1 MDISVTQDKADDLA
15 YRVAIRQSEIR
26 YRRLFEAAHDGVLI
40 LDSVSRKITDANPFM
55 SHLLGY
61 RHEELLGKELWEI
74 GLLKDELASQAA
86 FRELQKNGQVRY
98 EDLPLESKS
107 GDKREVEIVANR
119 YDEDGKQ
126 VVQCNVRDITERKRT
141 EGALRASEER
151 FRTLFELG
159 PSAVYS
165 CDARGVIRD
174 FNQRAAELWG
184 RTPARG
190 EDSER
195 FCGSIRMF
203 RPDGSFM
210 PHDQCPMAWVISGK
224 VSEVNDEEVTLE
236 RPDGSRVIAVVN
248 IRPLK
253 NEHGEVTGAI
263 NCAYDI
269 TERKQVEEHQQFLMG
284 ELAHRGGNLLAV
296 IQSIVA
302 RSLAGTKPLA
312 EERNTLLRRLQ
323 ALARSQSALM
333 SKGFQGAQVAEI
345 IRLEFEA
352 FSDRVMVAGPDV
364 MLNSRAAQ
372 TFALLLHELATNA
385 TKYGALSLPDK
396 GQVDIHWSIDGEA
409 AEARFKFQWQER
421 DGPPVVVPNRKG
433 FGSLLLE
440 RLASQDFGARP
451 TITFAP
457 DGLSYS
463 IDVSLPTM
471 TAGNQRTNLLRSS
484 DYFRPEGPR
493 RTDGDP
499 RRLSPM

>member
-1 MDISVTQDKADDLA
+1 MNISATQDIADDLA
-15 YRVAIRQSEIR
+15 FRVAIRQSEIR

-40 LDSVSRKITDANPFM
+40 LDSISRKITDANPFM

-74 GLLKDELASQAA
+74 GLLKDEQASQAA
-86 FRELQKNGQVRY
+86 FRQLQKDGQVRY

-107 GDKREVEIVANR
+107 GGKREVEVVANR

-126 VVQCNVRDITERKRT
+126 VIQCNVRDITERKRT
-141 EGALRASEER
+141 EGALSASDER
-151 FRTLFELG
+151 FRTLFEMV

-165 CDARGVIRD
+165 CDARGVIQD
-174 FNQRAAELWG
+174 FNPRATELWG

-190 EDSER
+190 DNSER

-203 RPDGSFM
+203 RPNGSFM
-210 PHDQCPMAWVISGK
+210 PHDQCPMAWVVSGK
-224 VSEVNDEEVTLE
+224 MSEVVDEEVIVE
-236 RPDGSRVIAVVN
+236 RPDGSRVTAVVN
-248 IRPLK
+248 IRPLR
-253 NEHGEVTGAI
+253 NERGEVIGAI

-269 TERKQVEEHQQFLMG
+269 TERKHVEEHQRFLMG

-302 RSLAGTKPLA
+302 RTLIGAKPLP
-312 EERNTLLRRLQ
+312 EERNTLTRRLQ

-333 SKGFQGAQVAEI
+333 SKGFQGALVTEI
-345 IRLEFEA
+345 IRLEFEG
-352 FSDRVMVAGPDV
+352 FSDRVTAVGPNV

-385 TKYGALSLPDK
+385 TKYGALLQPDK
-396 GQVDIHWSIDGEA
+396 GQVDIHWSIEGEGE
-409 AEARFKFQWQER
+409 EARFRFQWRER
-421 DGPPVVVPNRKG
+421 DGPPVVVPTRKG
-433 FGSLLLE
+433 FGSILLE
-440 RLASQDFGARP
+440 KLAAQDFGTQP
-451 TITFAP
+451 EITFAP

-463 IDVSLPTM
+463 IDASLPTM

-484 DYFRPEGPR
+484 DYSRP
-493 RTDGDP
+493 
-499 RRLSPM
+499 

>member
-1 MDISVTQDKADDLA
+1 MNISATQDIADDLA
-15 YRVAIRQSEIR
+15 FRVAIRQSEIR

-40 LDSVSRKITDANPFM
+40 LDSISRKITDANPFM

-74 GLLKDELASQAA
+74 GLLKDEQASQAA
-86 FRELQKNGQVRY
+86 FRQLQKDGQVRY

-107 GDKREVEIVANR
+107 GGKREVEVVANR

-126 VVQCNVRDITERKRT
+126 VIQCNVRDITERKRT
-141 EGALRASEER
+141 EGALRASDER
-151 FRTLFELG
+151 FRTLFEMV

-165 CDARGVIRD
+165 CDAQGVIQD
-174 FNQRAAELWG
+174 FNPRATELWG

-190 EDSER
+190 DNSER

-203 RPDGSFM
+203 RPNGSFM
-210 PHDQCPMAWVISGK
+210 PHDQCPMAWVVSGK
-224 VSEVNDEEVTLE
+224 MSEVVDEEVIVE
-236 RPDGSRVIAVVN
+236 RPDGSRVTAVVN
-248 IRPLK
+248 IRPLR
-253 NEHGEVTGAI
+253 NERGEVIGAI

-269 TERKQVEEHQQFLMG
+269 TERKHVEEHQRFLMG

-302 RSLAGTKPLA
+302 RTLIGAKPLP
-312 EERNTLLRRLQ
+312 EERNTLTRRLQ

-333 SKGFQGAQVAEI
+333 SKGFQGALMTEI
-345 IRLEFEA
+345 IRLEFEG
-352 FSDRVMVAGPDV
+352 FSDRVTAVGPNV

-385 TKYGALSLPDK
+385 TKYGALLQPDK
-396 GQVDIHWSIDGEA
+396 GQVDIHWSIEGEGE
-409 AEARFKFQWQER
+409 EARFRFQWQER
-421 DGPPVVVPNRKG
+421 DGPPVVVPTRKG
-433 FGSLLLE
+433 FGSILLE
-440 RLASQDFGARP
+440 KLAAQDFGTQP
-451 TITFAP
+451 EITFAP

-463 IDVSLPTM
+463 IDASLPTM

-484 DYFRPEGPR
+484 DYSRP
-493 RTDGDP
+493 
-499 RRLSPM
+499 

>member
-1 MDISVTQDKADDLA
+1 MDILADQDKADDLA
-15 YRVAIRQSEIR
+15 FRVAIRQSEIR

-55 SHLLGY
+55 SRLLGY

-74 GLLKDELASQAA
+74 GLLKDEQASQAA
-86 FRELQKNGQVRY
+86 FRELQNSGHVRY

-107 GDKREVEIVANR
+107 GERREVEIVANR
-119 YDEDGKQ
+119 YDEDGTQ
-126 VVQCNVRDITERKRT
+126 VVQCNVRDITERKKT
-141 EGALRASEER
+141 EAALRLSEER

-174 FNQRAAELWG
+174 FNQRATELWG

-190 EDSER
+190 DDSER
-195 FCGSIRMF
+195 FCGSIKMF
-203 RPDGSFM
+203 RPDGSLM
-210 PHDQCPMAWVISGK
+210 SHDQCPMAWVVSGK
-224 VSEVNDEEVTLE
+224 MSEVDDEEVIVE
-236 RPDGSRVIAVVN
+236 RPDGSRVTAVVN

-253 NEHGEVTGAI
+253 NEHGEITGAI

-269 TERKQVEEHQQFLMG
+269 TERKHVEEHQRFLMD

-296 IQSIVA
+296 IQSIVS

-312 EERNTLLRRLQ
+312 EERNTLMLRLQ

-333 SKGFQGAQVAEI
+333 SKGFQGALLTEI
-345 IRLEFEA
+345 VRLEFEG
-352 FSDRVMVAGPDV
+352 FSDRVMTTGPDV

-396 GQVDIHWSIDGEA
+396 GQVYIHWSIDGEA
-409 AEARFKFQWQER
+409 AEARFRFQWQER
-421 DGPPVVVPNRKG
+421 DGPPVVVPTRTG

-440 RLASQDFGARP
+440 RLASQDFGAQP
-451 TITFAP
+451 KITFAP
-457 DGLSYS
+457 GGLSYS
-463 IDVSLPTM
+463 IDASLPIM
-471 TAGNQRTNLLRSS
+471 TAGNERTNLLRSS
-484 DYFRPEGPR
+484 DYSRP
-493 RTDGDP
+493 
-499 RRLSPM
+499 

>member
-1 MDISVTQDKADDLA
+1 MNISATQDIADDLA
-15 YRVAIRQSEIR
+15 FRVAIRQSEIR

-40 LDSVSRKITDANPFM
+40 LDSISRKITDANPFM

-74 GLLKDELASQAA
+74 GLLKDEQASQAA
-86 FRELQKNGQVRY
+86 FRQLQKDGQVRY

-107 GDKREVEIVANR
+107 GGKREVEVVANR

-126 VVQCNVRDITERKRT
+126 VIQCNVRDITERKRT
-141 EGALRASEER
+141 EGALRASDER
-151 FRTLFELG
+151 FRTLFEMV

-165 CDARGVIRD
+165 CDAQGVIQD
-174 FNQRAAELWG
+174 FNPRATELWG

-190 EDSER
+190 DNSER

-203 RPDGSFM
+203 RPNGSFM
-210 PHDQCPMAWVISGK
+210 PHDQCPMAWVVSGK
-224 VSEVNDEEVTLE
+224 MSEVVDEEVIVE
-236 RPDGSRVIAVVN
+236 RPDGSQVTAVVN
-248 IRPLK
+248 IRPLR
-253 NEHGEVTGAI
+253 NERGEVIGAI

-269 TERKQVEEHQQFLMG
+269 TERKHVEEHQRFLMG

-302 RSLAGTKPLA
+302 RTLIGAKPLP
-312 EERNTLLRRLQ
+312 EERNTLTRRLQ

-333 SKGFQGAQVAEI
+333 SKGFQGALVTEI
-345 IRLEFEA
+345 IRLEFEG
-352 FSDRVMVAGPDV
+352 FSDRVTAVGPNV

-385 TKYGALSLPDK
+385 TKYGALLQPDK
-396 GQVDIHWSIDGEA
+396 GQVDIHWSIEGEGE
-409 AEARFKFQWQER
+409 EARFRFQWRER
-421 DGPPVVVPNRKG
+421 DGPPVVVPTRKG
-433 FGSLLLE
+433 FGSILLE
-440 RLASQDFGARP
+440 KLAAQDFGTQP
-451 TITFAP
+451 EITFAP

-463 IDVSLPTM
+463 IDASLPTM

-484 DYFRPEGPR
+484 DYSRP
-493 RTDGDP
+493 
-499 RRLSPM
+499 

>member
-1 MDISVTQDKADDLA
+1 MDILATQDVADDLA
-15 YRVAIRQSEIR
+15 FRVSLRQSEIR

-74 GLLKDELASQAA
+74 GLLKDEQASQAA
-86 FRELQKNGQVRY
+86 FRQLQKNGQVRY

-107 GDKREVEIVANR
+107 GAKREVEIVANR
-119 YDEDGKQ
+119 YDEDGTQ

-141 EGALRASEER
+141 EGALRASEQR

-165 CDARGVIRD
+165 CDARGVIQD
-174 FNQRAAELWG
+174 FNQRATELWG

-190 EDSER
+190 DDSER

-203 RPDGSFM
+203 RPDGSII
-210 PHDQCPMAWVISGK
+210 PHDECPMAWVVSGK
-224 VSEVNDEEVTLE
+224 MSEVNDGEVIVE
-236 RPDGSRVIAVVN
+236 RADGSRVNVVVN
-248 IRPLK
+248 IRSLR

-269 TERKQVEEHQQFLMG
+269 TERKHVEKHQQFLMS

-302 RSLAGTKPLA
+302 RSMTGTKPLA
-312 EERNTLLRRLQ
+312 EERNTLTRRLQ

-333 SKGFQGAQVAEI
+333 SKGFQGALVAEI
-345 IRLEFEA
+345 IRLEFEG
-352 FSDRVMVAGPDV
+352 FSDRVMAVGPDV

-385 TKYGALSLPDK
+385 TKYGALSLPGQ
-396 GQVDIHWSIDGEA
+396 GQVDIHWSIDGEF

-421 DGPPVVVPNRKG
+421 DGPQVVVPNRKG

-440 RLASQDFGARP
+440 KLAAQDFGAQP
-451 TITFAP
+451 KISFAP
-457 DGLSYS
+457 GGLSYS
-463 IDVSLPTM
+463 IDAS
-471 TAGNQRTNLLRSS
+471 
-484 DYFRPEGPR
+484 
-493 RTDGDP
+493 
-499 RRLSPM
+499 

>member
-1 MDISVTQDKADDLA
+1 MDISTTQDKADDLEF
-15 YRVAIRQSEIR
+15 RVAIRQSEIR

-40 LDSVSRKITDANPFM
+40 LDAVSRKITDANPFM
-55 SHLLGY
+55 SQLLGY

-74 GLLKDELASQAA
+74 GLLKDEQASQAA
-86 FRELQKNGQVRY
+86 FRELQKSGEVRY

-107 GDKREVEIVANR
+107 GDKREVEVVANR

-159 PSAVYS
+159 PSAVYA
-165 CDARGVIRD
+165 CDARGVILD

-190 EDSER
+190 DDSER

-210 PHDQCPMAWVISGK
+210 PHDQCPMAWVVSGK
-224 VSEVNDEEVTLE
+224 ISEVNDEEVIVE
-236 RPDGSRVIAVVN
+236 RPDGSRVTAIVN
-248 IRPLK
+248 IRSLK
-253 NEHGEVTGAI
+253 NDRGEVTGAI

-269 TERKQVEEHQQFLMG
+269 TERKHVEEHQRFLMG

-302 RSLAGTKPLA
+302 RSLTGTKPLA
-312 EERNTLLRRLQ
+312 EERNTLTRRLQ

-333 SKGFQGAQVAEI
+333 SKGFQGAPVAEI
-345 IRLEFEA
+345 IRLECEG
-352 FSDRVMVAGPDV
+352 FSDRVVAEGPDV

-385 TKYGALSLPDK
+385 AKYGALSLPDR
-396 GQVDIHWSIDGEA
+396 GHVAIHWSIAGEA
-409 AEARFKFQWQER
+409 EDARFKFHWQER
-421 DGPPVVVPNRKG
+421 GGPPVVVPTRKG
-433 FGSLLLE
+433 FGSILLE
-440 RLASQDFGARP
+440 KLASQDFGAQP

-457 DGLSYS
+457 HGVNYS
-463 IDVSLPTM
+463 IDASLPAM

-484 DYFRPEGPR
+484 DYARP
-493 RTDGDP
+493 
-499 RRLSPM
+499 